1 VESHDLVAWVL
12 IGLIAGSLASRL
24 VEMRD
29 LGCLATLAVG
39 VAGAII
45 GGAIVGRLAPDAR
58 YGFLGSI
65 VVAFIGASLFLAVLR
80 LLGVGK
86 RRSGGR

>member
-1 VESHDLVAWVL
+1 VH
-12 IGLIAGSLASRL
+12 
-24 VEMRD
+24 
-29 LGCLATLAVG
+29 
-39 VAGAII
+39 
-45 GGAIVGRLAPDAR
+45 RLAPDAR

-86 RRSGGR
+86 RRSRGW